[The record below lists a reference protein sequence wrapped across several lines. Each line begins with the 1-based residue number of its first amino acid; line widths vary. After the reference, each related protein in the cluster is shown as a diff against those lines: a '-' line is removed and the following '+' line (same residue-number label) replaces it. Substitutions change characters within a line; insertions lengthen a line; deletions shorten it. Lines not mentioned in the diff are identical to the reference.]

1 MDGVKLKQ
9 TNTKAFPYNTTQPV
23 KFLGKFEAVVE
34 TRKRLSVAMFYVVKG
49 QNSGNLLPPATA
61 QDLGLIT
68 LHLNHVT
75 TKDDNL
81 DEMLGKHTKVFHGL
95 GKLKEDA
102 LKALEK
108 EDVIERVPE
117 NEATPWV
124 SPIVVV
130 PKKDGGV
137 RICVDMRQANEA
149 IRRVRHPIPTVNNVS
164 FALNGAQYF
173 TKLDLSQAYHQLVLD
188 QEGRFITTFSIH
200 VGLYRYKRLN
210 YGTKTSAEIFQHL
223 LQTKLQELN
232 GVKYIADDIIVFG
245 KHELNMIKI

>member
-1 MDGVKLKQ
+1 MLGYAKVSRKHRNRILEIAKVKVKVGGASFMMTLDTGATIK
-9 TNTKAFPYNTTQPV
+9 PV

-49 QNSGNLLPPATA
+49 QNSGNLLSLATA

-81 DEMLGKHTKVFHGL
+81 DKILGKHTKVFHGL
-95 GKLKEDA
+95 GKLKGETVKLDIDKDQIPKAQPQRRIPYHIRNKVEDA
-102 LKALEK
+102 LKALER
-108 EDVIERVPE
+108 EDVIKRVPE

-130 PKKDGGV
+130 HKKDGGV

-149 IRRVRHPIPTVNNVS
+149 IRRVRHPIPTVNDVS

-173 TKLDLSQAYHQLVLD
+173 TKLYLSQAYH
-188 QEGRFITTFSIH
+188 
-200 VGLYRYKRLN
+200 
-210 YGTKTSAEIFQHL
+210 
-223 LQTKLQELN
+223 
-232 GVKYIADDIIVFG
+232 
-245 KHELNMIKI
+245 